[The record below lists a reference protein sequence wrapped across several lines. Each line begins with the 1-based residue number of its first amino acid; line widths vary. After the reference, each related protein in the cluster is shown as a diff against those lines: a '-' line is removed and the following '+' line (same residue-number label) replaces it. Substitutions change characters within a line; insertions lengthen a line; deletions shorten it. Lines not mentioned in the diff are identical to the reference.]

1 MGRPLKK
8 GLDYFSLDCHI
19 DDKLKFII
27 SCFGMKG
34 FAIVIRIWQKIYG
47 EEGYFAYWS
56 QDVALMFAFENG
68 CGVNVVNEVVESCLN
83 RDIFSREM
91 FDKHGILTSKG
102 IQKRY
107 LEATKRR
114 ENSKIEDRYLLLN
127 APKKSKKQVNANNN
141 PIIADSKYTKES
153 KVNKNKYIY
162 AFPLKDGTTYEVNEN
177 DILLWERTYKNINV
191 RDELLCIISWVDSNP
206 SKRKTRAGAKKFI
219 NGWLNK
225 NNSERKPKEVK
236 QHEYPRL

>member
-127 APKKSKKQVNANNN
+127 APKKSKNQVNANNN
-141 PIIADSKYTKES
+141 PIIADSKCIKES

-162 AFPLKDGTTYEVNEN
+162 AFPLKDGKTYEVNEN

>member
-8 GLDYFSLDCHI
+8 GLDYFSLDCYI

-91 FDKHGILTSKG
+91 FDKHGIL
-102 IQKRY
+102 R
-107 LEATKRR
+107 
-114 ENSKIEDRYLLLN
+114 
-127 APKKSKKQVNANNN
+127 
-141 PIIADSKYTKES
+141 
-153 KVNKNKYIY
+153 
-162 AFPLKDGTTYEVNEN
+162 
-177 DILLWERTYKNINV
+177 
-191 RDELLCIISWVDSNP
+191 
-206 SKRKTRAGAKKFI
+206 
-219 NGWLNK
+219 
-225 NNSERKPKEVK
+225 
-236 QHEYPRL
+236 